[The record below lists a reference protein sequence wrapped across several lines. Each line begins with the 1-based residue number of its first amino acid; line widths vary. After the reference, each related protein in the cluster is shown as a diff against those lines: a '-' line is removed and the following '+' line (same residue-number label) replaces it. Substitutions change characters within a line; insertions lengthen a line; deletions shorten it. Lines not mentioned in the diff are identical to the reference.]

1 MMRMRTPRSTGLVSV
16 LAILLVS
23 PSAAAF
29 MIQTPATRGCH
40 EEITADAWRRVQAE
54 LPETTRRLSSRGDD
68 EALIADVP
76 FTVPEDLDDIGV
88 VTLLLGVRDNDV
100 TSFAATDLGEL
111 AAVNAESAH
120 QKHHCL
126 RTASQDEPDG
136 SRDALDDCHAYIRRT
151 LLSALDGLDER
162 GHPDPEQREA
172 VRTTLAIRGKLTIE
186 LPIFHLR
193 AGRALHTIQD
203 SFTHTFRSVD
213 DRRRVTVVLN
223 WVDDVNHDLDESVD
237 GPAHMRELDRC
248 DNPDALRKER
258 RKLAT
263 EASAAALRA
272 LLDPELD
279 QAGREVAID
288 AMLERYLAFDET
300 SDCSASNRWCNAPEL
315 AYADPN
321 CGCAVIGRSMG
332 STAGASWLACAL
344 IAFARRLRWKRRFGE
359 KRAVA
364 VGVSLVTCLMSRE
377 ARAEKAA
384 EAEARESSESAGP
397 VAALEG
403 ESDAGASGKQDATGS
418 FFARVAL
425 GASYY
430 KPGLSGGLG
439 ARYQLSR
446 PLMLGF
452 DAEWNPWVALSPGKL
467 KPGAFN
473 AYLSVI
479 RRFQLESDAV
489 NVRTTV
495 ALGVSALLFDLVGA
509 PAGSVGPFFG
519 LSFLGV
525 EWKIRRGFYLVIDPT
540 YIALPTPQLTGVPF
554 SYIQYRFLV
563 GLEFGG

>member
-1 MMRMRTPRSTGLVSV
+1 VSA

-40 EEITADAWRRVQAE
+40 EEITSDAWRRVQGD
-54 LPETTRRLSSRGDD
+54 LPETTQPLASRGDD
-68 EALIADVP
+68 EAVIADVP
-76 FTVPEDLDDIGV
+76 FTVPADLDDIGV
-88 VTLLLGVRDNDV
+88 VTLLLAVRDNDV

-120 QKHHCL
+120 QKQHCL

-136 SRDALDDCHAYIRRT
+136 SAEALDDCHAYIRQT

-162 GHPDPEQREA
+162 GRPDPDQRAA

-193 AGRALHTIQD
+193 VGRALHTIQD
-203 SFTHTFRSVD
+203 SFSHTFRSVH

-258 RKLAT
+258 RRLAT

-272 LLDPELD
+272 LLDPGLD
-279 QAGREVAID
+279 QAGREDGID
-288 AMLERYLAFDET
+288 AMLDEYLAFDET
-300 SDCSASNRWCNAPEL
+300 AECSASNRWCDAPEL
-315 AYADPN
+315 AYKDPN
-321 CGCAVIGRSMG
+321 CGCAVIGRSTR
-332 STAGASWLACAL
+332 STAGASWLACAM
-344 IAFARRLRWKRRFGE
+344 IAFGGYQRWKRRCRG
-359 KRAVA
+359 KRGVA
-364 VGVSLVTCLMSRE
+364 VGVSLVTSCLISRE

-384 EAEARESSESAGP
+384 EEGAQKSSEGAGP

-403 ESDAGASGKQDATGS
+403 ESDAGASGKQDPAGS

-430 KPGLSGGLG
+430 KPGLSGGAG

-446 PLMLGF
+446 PLMFGF
-452 DAEWNPWVALSPGKL
+452 DAEWNPWLALSPGKL
-467 KPGAFN
+467 RPGAFN
-473 AYLSVI
+473 AHLSVI
-479 RRFQLESDAV
+479 RRFQLESDDL

-495 ALGVSALLFDLVGA
+495 ALGASVLLFDLVGA
-509 PAGSVGPFFG
+509 PAGSAGPFFG

-540 YIALPTPQLTGVPF
+540 YIALPTPQLTGIPF